1 MSKKRIL
8 TFVGLLVIVAL
19 LVSCGGGSKKLDL
32 KLRLEPG
39 KSYGAKMIADQTITQ
54 TLMGQTQTITQSIGM
69 GYTYQ
74 VQSVDPDGSM
84 WVKITYDWVS
94 YKQDSPMG
102 KVSYDSANPPATVPQ
117 AAIGYAALVG
127 RGFSAKITPTGEMT
141 DVRGADQMVA
151 EILGAMNLPAGSA
164 RDQVEALLRT
174 QLSDE
179 ALKDSFEKA
188 ALFYPDKPVAVGDSW
203 SGQIALASG
212 MPMILDTTWTLK
224 ARKNGVATVET
235 RSDARPNPGA
245 KPLELAGM
253 SISYE
258 LSGVQ
263 SGSMDLDEKTGWLLG
278 GTLKQDVS
286 GKVSAMGTSWPIT
299 IVSNIRFEPWQ
310 K

>member
-188 ALFYPDKPVAVGDSW
+188 ALFYPDKPIAVGDSW

-235 RSDARPNPGA
+235 RSDVRPNPGA

>member
-19 LVSCGGGSKKLDL
+19 LVSCGGGTKKLDL

-188 ALFYPDKPVAVGDSW
+188 ALFYPDKPIAVGDSW

-258 LSGVQ
+258 LSGEQ

>member
-19 LVSCGGGSKKLDL
+19 LVSCGGGTKKLDL

-102 KVSYDSANPPATVPQ
+102 KVSYDSANPPATVPE

-188 ALFYPDKPVAVGDSW
+188 ALFYPDKPIAVGDSW

-224 ARKNGVATVET
+224 ARKNSVATVET

>member
-1 MSKKRIL
+1 MGKKRIL

-39 KSYGAKMIADQTITQ
+39 KSYSAKMIADQTITQ

-69 GYTYQ
+69 AYTYQ

-84 WVKITYDWVS
+84 GVKITYDWVS

-127 RGFSAKITPTGEMT
+127 RGFSAKMTPTGEIS
-141 DVRGADQMVA
+141 DIRGADQMVS
-151 EILGAMNLPAGSA
+151 EILEAMNLPAGSA

-188 ALFYPDKPVAVGDSW
+188 ALFYPEKPVAVGDSW
-203 SGQIALASG
+203 SGQIVLASG

-235 RSDARPNPGA
+235 RSDVRPNPGA
-245 KPLELAGM
+245 KPMELAGM

-258 LSGVQ
+258 LSGEQ

-286 GKVSAMGTSWPIT
+286 GKISAMGTSWPIT

>member
-102 KVSYDSANPPATVPQ
+102 KVSYDSANPPATVPE

-188 ALFYPDKPVAVGDSW
+188 ALFYPDKPIAVGDSW

-286 GKVSAMGTSWPIT
+286 GKVSAVGTSWPIT

>member
-19 LVSCGGGSKKLDL
+19 LVSCGGGTKKLDL

-188 ALFYPDKPVAVGDSW
+188 ALFYPDKPIAVGDSW

>member
-19 LVSCGGGSKKLDL
+19 LVSCGGGTKKLDL

-102 KVSYDSANPPATVPQ
+102 KVSYDSANPPATVPE

-188 ALFYPDKPVAVGDSW
+188 ALFYPDKPIAVGDSW